1 MKVIKHGYGKRTV
14 SLLLAVILVLCP
26 LQVKAADNKAADNK
40 PTIEIGNYIQMG
52 TYDGK
57 PIVWRCVAND
67 DNGPLMLSDKVLCDY
82 MPYDAQTNENKKTG
96 SHRRNTWRDK
106 FGSNHWRDS
115 NIRSWLNSNEE
126 AGNVKWLCG
135 NPPTSDSV
143 YPADKAYDQ
152 KAGFLRSFRSDEL
165 GAIRKVKQRS
175 IVSHPEY
182 TAGYIDAAG
191 DDLPYNTTIDTVAEG
206 YNGAYYEDIWDRVFL
221 LDVKQLKTV
230 KDNLKDYHIAQNRSN
245 QPWNYWLRTPITT
258 CNHDMRYVTPQGDIL
273 RAAPYLGYWGVRPA
287 FYLNTDNY
295 TVSNGAGTS
304 ENPYVVSAL
313 NAQEYTIDISGAERA
328 DVKGDWNVN
337 TDEYL
342 KLYMNEWYT
351 TDPAYTNVTVPVYTI
366 QKPRSDKDNMVIL
379 YCAEGYTKSQQKM
392 FVEDVKRLWGKVLQ
406 IEPYRSMADR
416 FNVYALCTPS
426 EDTFKGNSTFFN
438 ATEDGIGGYKGVW
451 RNHVLERI
459 IGPAFIEKI
468 HDAHIPNKTRPNENA
483 DHDYR
488 QYDYVYKNI
497 NQFVVLANSG
507 KYFGGSHDNK
517 EKGIHYLIASAKD
530 VNSAFIQRHELG
542 HGLFHL
548 GDEYNSGKNPV
559 AEELYTTSLNMSA
572 TKDSKKVMWK
582 QLLGFHHTYTC
593 PHYDGYYPYNSSRD
607 CLMRESTIQNDFCDV
622 CRLQG
627 IKVMSQLI
635 TNPPELYVA
644 VPEVKKYKGDYRNPT
659 ENPSAFERANS
670 SAYENYKYDRN
681 NRLLSGDRKNSFDY
695 RSMNGQEVE
704 LRTIIQNLS
713 DTQAKKVTLRL
724 WVEHSDGKT
733 AVTRDGKQVYA
744 TKEFDIPVWDEKS
757 KFWTKGALN
766 YKGSNFD
773 SGLVNCSLVYKIP
786 ENAILQQGDT
796 IGFDIVDSATN
807 DVLANDDTEK
817 QPYANVTIQY
827 QLEDGTDVP
836 NTEPTTFTVPVGK
849 KVDWQPPKELHSY
862 TFVQAEGMDKAVP
875 KEGMTIRYIYKRS
888 EESPKPPVI
897 KITPP
902 QAITVA
908 NGTAYGDMNLP
919 DKVNIATEGK
929 TVDSAKVTWD
939 TTTPAKGKYD
949 PAVKTEQTVT
959 LNGKVTCPESIDANG
974 VPLTTTITVTIS
986 AEGIVG
992 APIANP
998 TPGTYL
1004 TNQSVALKSTTADAK
1019 IYYTTDGSEPTITN
1033 GIPGGTTKQYTAP
1046 IAVTGKEGQSSPTT
1060 IKAIAVKNDMQDSKV
1075 ETFAYT
1081 IEIKDKLTS
1090 ITAPDAITVA
1100 NGTAYG
1106 DMNLPDKVNI
1116 VTKGK
1121 TVDSAKV
1128 TWDTNKPASGS
1139 YDPSVL
1145 QEQTVTLNGKVTCPD
1160 GIDANGVPL
1169 TTTITITIR
1178 AAGIVE
1184 APTANPTAGTY
1195 TEKQSV
1201 ELTSSAK
1208 GATIYYTT
1216 DGSEPTITG
1225 GTQYTAPISVK
1236 GIEGQSKTTT
1246 IKAIAVKKGMQ
1257 DSSVK
1262 TFTYN
1267 IKIKDK
1273 LTSITAPDA
1282 ITVANGT
1289 AYSAMNLPKT
1299 VNIKTEG
1306 NTESS
1311 APVTWDTDNPADGS
1325 YDPTVKTEQTVT
1337 LNGKVTCPESIDD
1350 NGVPLT
1356 TTITI
1361 TISAAGI
1368 VGAPTANPTA
1378 GIYSEN
1384 QSVELKSTTAD
1395 ATIYYTTDGSEPTI
1409 TTGTPGGTTKQYT
1422 APISVTGIEGQS
1434 NTTTIKAIAV
1444 KNDLQDSK
1452 VETFAYTIQIPEAT
1466 YTVTVTNGSGTGEYA
1481 QGETV
1486 KITAGAAPGGQQFK
1500 EWEVVSGTITLASS
1514 TSETTTFTMP
1524 AEAVSVKANYEVS
1537 AKDSITSVEI
1547 TGIDAPKAN
1556 TALDTSAD
1564 CATKGVSGTTHQ
1576 ITWDPSATEAG
1587 YNTSYTASVTLTAA
1601 TDYEFSNSTTATI
1614 NGNTATSVKKN
1625 DDGTLTVT
1633 YKFPATAKPA
1643 TAKDSMINYETHVQT
1658 YGWQGEKS
1666 EGQISG
1672 TYGESKRLEG
1682 IRMHLT
1688 DTGVAGGIT
1697 YRTHVQTYGWQNW
1710 KSDGEESGTSG
1721 QAKRLEAIQIKLTG
1735 EMAEKYDIYY
1745 RVHAQTYGW
1754 LGWSKNGEAAGTEGL
1769 SKRLEAIQIR
1779 LEEKGHPVDGSTANS
1794 FVSVYTTGNVRY
1806 RAHVQSYGWQG
1817 YVSDGKLSGTSGQSK
1832 RLEGINISLSPNID
1846 GGITYR
1852 THVQT
1857 YGWQKFVSNGTMAGT
1872 SGQSKRL
1879 EAIEIKLTGNAEK
1892 VYDVYYRVHCQ
1903 HFGWLG
1909 WAKNG
1914 ESAGSAGYGYRL
1926 EAIQIQLVK
1935 KGGSAPGSTSNAFQ
1949 NK

>member
-1 MKVIKHGYGKRTV
+1 MNIIKHKYGKRTV

-26 LQVKAADNKAADNK
+26 LQVRAADNKPTIEADNK

-974 VPLTTTITVTIS
+974 VPLTTTIT
-986 AEGIVG
+986 
-992 APIANP
+992 
-998 TPGTYL
+998 
-1004 TNQSVALKSTTADAK
+1004 
-1019 IYYTTDGSEPTITN
+1019 
-1033 GIPGGTTKQYTAP
+1033 
-1046 IAVTGKEGQSSPTT
+1046 
-1060 IKAIAVKNDMQDSKV
+1060 
-1075 ETFAYT
+1075 
-1081 IEIKDKLTS
+1081 
-1090 ITAPDAITVA
+1090 
-1100 NGTAYG
+1100 
-1106 DMNLPDKVNI
+1106 
-1116 VTKGK
+1116 
-1121 TVDSAKV
+1121 
-1128 TWDTNKPASGS
+1128 
-1139 YDPSVL
+1139 
-1145 QEQTVTLNGKVTCPD
+1145 
-1160 GIDANGVPL
+1160 
-1169 TTTITITIR
+1169 ITIR

-1195 TEKQSV
+1195 T
-1201 ELTSSAK
+1201 
-1208 GATIYYTT
+1208 
-1216 DGSEPTITG
+1216 
-1225 GTQYTAPISVK
+1225 
-1236 GIEGQSKTTT
+1236 
-1246 IKAIAVKKGMQ
+1246 
-1257 DSSVK
+1257 
-1262 TFTYN
+1262 
-1267 IKIKDK
+1267 
-1273 LTSITAPDA
+1273 
-1282 ITVANGT
+1282 
-1289 AYSAMNLPKT
+1289 
-1299 VNIKTEG
+1299 
-1306 NTESS
+1306 
-1311 APVTWDTDNPADGS
+1311 
-1325 YDPTVKTEQTVT
+1325 
-1337 LNGKVTCPESIDD
+1337 
-1350 NGVPLT
+1350 
-1356 TTITI
+1356 
-1361 TISAAGI
+1361 
-1368 VGAPTANPTA
+1368 
-1378 GIYSEN
+1378 EN